1 MDFLL
6 KLITP
11 KTPQPISYTPSPME
25 MLEDEGLYQF
35 LVHLWIKTMEIY
47 MER

>member
-1 MDFLL
+1 MEFLL

-11 KTPQPISYTPSPME
+11 KTPQPISDTPQPMK

-35 LVHLWIKTMEIY
+35 LVHFWIKTMEIH